1 MPSLEEQ
8 AILEGLSPDEA
19 MQSGL
24 VMSRLLR
31 NPATR
36 NKALAII
43 KEGDPKLNIPEV
55 DIPASFE
62 AHVKPLNERLDA
74 LEKENGELKLSNAR
88 KGILQDMV
96 EDGTAANMA
105 EAKAIEK
112 FAVEEKIADYKS
124 AAKFYH
130 MSQKQAEPTPDFT
143 IQGGPMELPENFK
156 DIAKNPKAW
165 AQKAGIAALN
175 DFRKTNKA
183 A

>member
-8 AILEGLSPDEA
+8 AILEGVSPDEA

-24 VMSRLLR
+24 VLSRLLK

-36 NKALAII
+36 AKALAVI
-43 KEGDPKLNIPEV
+43 KEGQPDLNIPEV
-55 DIPASFE
+55 DIPHQFA
-62 AHVKPLNERLDA
+62 AHLKPIEEKLAA

-88 KGILQDMV
+88 KGIL
-96 EDGTAANMA
+96 EDLVADGLAENMA

-112 FAVEEKIADYKS
+112 FAVDQKIADYKS
-124 AAKFYH
+124 AAKFYR
-130 MSQKQAEPTPDFT
+130 MSQKQAEPTPDLT
-143 IQGGPMELPENFK
+143 IMGGPLDMPENFK
-156 DIAKNPKAW
+156 DIAKDPKRW
-165 AQKAGIAALN
+165 AQNAGIAALN